1 MAVPVDAEESLAAK
15 FAALFPH
22 LDERQRRLVMGAEA
36 RVLGHGGIKVVAAA
50 ADVSAVTVSRGVA
63 ELEGGG
69 EPLGRARRPGG
80 GRKRVAGTDARLKA
94 ALLALVDPESRG
106 DPESPLRWTTKS
118 TRHLAAALTAAGHLV
133 SAPTVAA
140 LLKEESFSLQGNV
153 KTLEGARHADRDA
166 QFRYINAQAR
176 DHMDAGDPV
185 ISVDAKKKEN
195 VGPFKKGGAEWQ
207 PKGVPEPVNV
217 HDFIDKELGKV
228 TPYGVYDVGGNAGW
242 VSVGTD
248 HDTAAFAVAT
258 IATWWDKAGQAAYP
272 GARRLLITA
281 DGGGS
286 NGYRTRLWKTELAA
300 FAAETGLQITVCHLP
315 PGTSKWNKIEH
326 RLFSHI
332 SMNWRGRPLTSHEVI
347 VNTIAATTTR
357 TGLTVSAELDTGD
370 YPKGIKISDREI
382 QNLEKQN
389 VLRRH
394 AFHGE
399 WNYCLD
405 PPLPPPETSVL
416 FICGRLVEKCSIRS
430 ASLRSGNLSLLV
442 QLALPKM
449 P

>member
-22 LDERQRRLVMGAEA
+22 LDERQRRLVMAAEA
-36 RVLGHGGIKVVAAA
+36 RVLGHGGIKVVARA

-80 GRKRVAGTDARLKA
+80 GRKRVADTDPRLGP
-94 ALLALVDPESRG
+94 ALLALVDPES
-106 DPESPLRWTTKS
+106 PLRWTTSS
-118 TRHLAAALTAAGHLV
+118 TRHLAAVLAAAGHQV
-133 SAPTVAA
+133 SAPTVAV
-140 LLKEESFSLQGNV
+140 LLRQEGFSLQGNA
-153 KTLEGARHADRDA
+153 KTLEGRQHADRDA
-166 QFRYINAQAR
+166 QFRYINGQAR

-195 VGPFKKGGAEWQ
+195 VGPFRKGGAEWR
-207 PKGVPEPVNV
+207 PGGEPEKVNV

-228 TPYGVYDVGGNAGW
+228 TPYGVYDIAANAGW
-242 VSVGTD
+242 VNVGTD

-258 IATWWDKAGQAAYP
+258 IATWWRNAGKAAYP
-272 GARRLLITA
+272 QASRLLITA

-300 FAAETGLQITVCHLP
+300 FAAETGLQVTVCHLP

-347 VNTIAATTTR
+347 VQTIAATTTR
-357 TGLTVSAELDTGD
+357 TGLTVCARLDTGS
-370 YPKGIKISDREI
+370 YPAGVQISDA
-382 QNLEKQN
+382 QMGALP
-389 VLRRH
+389 LARH
-394 AFHGE
+394 SWHGD
-399 WNYCLD
+399 WNYTLRPQPSTAPAATA
-405 PPLPPPETSVL
+405 PPARAAPPRRAGAGQV
-416 FICGRLVEKCSIRS
+416 
-430 ASLRSGNLSLLV
+430 
-442 QLALPKM
+442 ALTHPALTGL
-449 P
+449 